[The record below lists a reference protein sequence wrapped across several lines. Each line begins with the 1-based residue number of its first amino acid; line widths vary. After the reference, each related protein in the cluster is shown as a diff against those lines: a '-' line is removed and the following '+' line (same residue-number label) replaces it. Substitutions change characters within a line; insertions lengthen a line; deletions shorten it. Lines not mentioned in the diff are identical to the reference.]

1 MNRGRRLGRV
11 GGLAVSV
18 AAAPFACLWVLQVSD
33 TKEPL
38 TAAVRLD
45 LVDAGMLS
53 YLLFAAPLVVLAGSA
68 AAAAG
73 RSFRTGLWACAWATV
88 LGGLLI
94 VVAWLAEAPSWY
106 RQAGGLLLDAEGG
119 VGMGPTWAMPSGG
132 P

>member
-1 MNRGRRLGRV
+1 VAIALVAGFVLTSRLGL
-11 GGLAVSV
+11 GGV
-18 AAAPFACLWVLQVSD
+18 
-33 TKEPL
+33 
-38 TAAVRLD
+38 D
-45 LVDAGMLS
+45 LVDAGMLG

-73 RSFRTGLWACAWATV
+73 RSFRTGLWTCAWATV